1 MSSVKALAILLTF
14 LILTPGCLS
23 LFGDD
28 EPSSE
33 SVNCELEPND
43 PACDIGGETE
53 DDCFFNEVF
62 TGEYCRLMTSPKN
75 LDYGEETLLLAVGQ
89 EMQALTP
96 SFFGDGPQNWL
107 VNPRLPDGIILD
119 SDNGVISGTPESE
132 SLLTSYTIIGKNVI
146 GSSVFILEIEILSQ
160 PPESINYSSNE
171 IFCKVSRACGI
182 SNPFTS
188 GGIIE
193 TWNVIPELPQGL
205 EIG

>member
-62 TGEYCRLMTSPKN
+62 TG
-75 LDYGEETLLLAVGQ
+75 
-89 EMQALTP
+89 
-96 SFFGDGPQNWL
+96 
-107 VNPRLPDGIILD
+107 
-119 SDNGVISGTPESE
+119 
-132 SLLTSYTIIGKNVI
+132 
-146 GSSVFILEIEILSQ
+146 
-160 PPESINYSSNE
+160 
-171 IFCKVSRACGI
+171 
-182 SNPFTS
+182 
-188 GGIIE
+188 
-193 TWNVIPELPQGL
+193 
-205 EIG
+205 